1 LFAESRGCCRRGWH
15 QARSYKVQ
23 RSKLEEQTIDKEE
36 NLVTM
41 ANLTFGIVKPDA
53 VRAGNTGSIIQRILD
68 NDFKIRG
75 LKLIHMTQ
83 TEAEGFYAV
92 HRERPFFG
100 GLTEF
105 MSSAPCVVMALEKEG
120 AVKAWRDLM
129 GATDP
134 AKADEGTLRKEFG
147 GSLGENAVHG
157 SDSDEN
163 AAIEIAYFF
172 SQLELV

>member
-1 LFAESRGCCRRGWH
+1 MAE
-15 QARSYKVQ
+15 QAG
-23 RSKLEEQTIDKEE
+23 
-36 NLVTM
+36 
-41 ANLTFGIVKPDA
+41 NLTFAIIKPDA
-53 VRAGNTGSIIQRILD
+53 VSAGNAGKIIDRIIGGG
-68 NDFKIRG
+68 FRIRAM
-75 LKLIHMTQ
+75 KMIQ
-83 TEAEGFYAV
+83 QSRAQAEGFYEV
-92 HRERPFFG
+92 HRGKPFFD

-105 MSSAPCVVMALEKEG
+105 MSSDPCIVMVLEKDG

-172 SQLELV
+172 SQIELV

>member
-1 LFAESRGCCRRGWH
+1 MG
-15 QARSYKVQ
+15 
-23 RSKLEEQTIDKEE
+23 
-36 NLVTM
+36 
-41 ANLTFGIVKPDA
+41 NLTFAIIKPDA
-53 VRAGNTGSIIQRILD
+53 VRAGHIGNIIQRITAAG
-68 NDFKIRG
+68 FK
-75 LKLIHMTQ
+75 LCAMKLLHMSLRQ
-83 TEAEGFYAV
+83 AEGFYAV
-92 HRERPFFG
+92 HRERPFFA

-105 MSSAPCVVMALEKEG
+105 MSSGPCVVMAMEKEG

-134 AKADEGTLRKEFG
+134 AKADEGTIRKEFG
-147 GSLGENAVHG
+147 GSVGENATHG